1 MDRAAQSGDLKMIR
15 WLHET
20 RSEGCTTAAMDNAA
34 LGGHFEALLL
44 LDRFTDE
51 GCAKKAMASHV
62 SEIRE
67 WASDQ

>member
-20 RSEGCTTAAMDNAA
+20 RSEGCTTAAMGNAA

-51 GCAKKAMASHV
+51 GCTNAMASHV
-62 SEIRE
+62 PEIRE